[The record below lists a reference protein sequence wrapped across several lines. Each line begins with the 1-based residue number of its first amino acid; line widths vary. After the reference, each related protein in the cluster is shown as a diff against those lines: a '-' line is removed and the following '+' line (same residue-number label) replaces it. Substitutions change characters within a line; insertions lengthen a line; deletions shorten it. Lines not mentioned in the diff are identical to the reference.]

1 MGKLRYLVG
10 RRWGRPTTTFST
22 KGAHMLAQP
31 EPMTAVLGQ
40 APIRRPRATSKTA
53 NAGTGARKAGASA
66 ETVPAPQSAVTDERA
81 EQIRAALLER
91 LAELTAEHAD
101 AMAELEIAGLVDAG
115 DDVADLGTKAF
126 TREQEIVLVTTMRG
140 RIDQVERALG
150 RVAEGRYGWCESCAE
165 EIPVARLTAFPSVTL
180 CVRCKQLEERR

>member
-1 MGKLRYLVG
+1 
-10 RRWGRPTTTFST
+10 
-22 KGAHMLAQP
+22 MLAQP
-31 EPMTAVLGQ
+31 EPMTAVLSP

-53 NAGTGARKAGASA
+53 NAGTTGNAGTTARKSGATADAAPAS
-66 ETVPAPQSAVTDERA
+66 TVSDERA

-140 RIDQVERALG
+140 RIDQVERALA

>member
-1 MGKLRYLVG
+1 
-10 RRWGRPTTTFST
+10 
-22 KGAHMLAQP
+22 MLAQP
-31 EPMTAVLGQ
+31 EPMTAVLGS
-40 APIRRPRATSKTA
+40 APTRRPRATKTA
-53 NAGTGARKAGASA
+53 NAGTTGRKADAGL
-66 ETVPAPQSAVTDERA
+66 PAGPAVTGERA

-91 LAELTAEHAD
+91 LAELTGEHAE
-101 AMAELEIAGLVDAG
+101 AMAELEIAGVVDAG

-126 TREQEIVLVTTMRG
+126 TREQEIVLVSTLRG